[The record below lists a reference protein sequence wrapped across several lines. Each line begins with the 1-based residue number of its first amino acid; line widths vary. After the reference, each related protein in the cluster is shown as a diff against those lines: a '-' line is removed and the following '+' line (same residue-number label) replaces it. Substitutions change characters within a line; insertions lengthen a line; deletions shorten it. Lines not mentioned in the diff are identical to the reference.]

1 MKKINL
7 DDTIVAISTPVG
19 EGGIGIARM
28 SGKQA
33 LEIADKIFVSKES
46 AKPSKFKTY
55 TVHYGHI
62 VDSSFVVRDSSFV
75 KAKSEATNH
84 KSRITNHEIIDEVI
98 LTVMRAP
105 KSYTKE
111 DIVEINCHGG
121 IVPLKKALELVVRL
135 GARIAGPGEFTKR
148 AFLNGRIDLSQA
160 EAVLDVIRSKTD
172 QGLKA
177 ALNQL
182 GGNLAK
188 EVREITREIMDFYSH
203 IEASI
208 DFPEDDLE
216 IYDSAK
222 LAGKIDVALER
233 LKILLDTSQKGKI
246 LRDGLSTV
254 ICGKPNVGKSTL
266 MNAFLKEDR
275 VIVTPIPGTT
285 RDVIEEVVNIDGI
298 PLRIA
303 DTAGIIEPSNLI
315 DKKGV
320 EKSRNCIQAADL
332 VLLLLDNS
340 KEIEEKDKVI
350 IDMVKDKKAII
361 VINKI
366 DLSTRLNIDD
376 IKKQLNG
383 KNMVKI
389 SAAKMTNLGELEKL
403 ISGAIWGGQV
413 LAGDELLVTNIR
425 HADAIG
431 RAHSNIREAKDSLK
445 KGLSPELIA
454 IDVKAA
460 LDALGEI
467 IGEVVAGDVLDKIFG
482 EFCIGK

>member
-7 DDTIVAISTPVG
+7 DDTIVAISTPIG
-19 EGGIGIARM
+19 EGGIGIVRM

-33 LEIADKIFVSKES
+33 LEIADKIFVSKD
-46 AKPSKFKTY
+46 AIKPSEFKTY
-55 TVHYGHI
+55 TTHHGHI
-62 VDSSFVVRDSSFV
+62 VDQLSVVSCQLSV
-75 KAKSEATNH
+75 KDTQYET
-84 KSRITNHEIIDEVI
+84 IDEVI

-121 IVPLKKALELVVRL
+121 IVPLKKVLELVIRL
-135 GARIAGPGEFTKR
+135 GARVAEPGEFTKR

-160 EAVLDVIRSKTD
+160 EAVLDIIRSKTD
-172 QGLKA
+172 ESLKV
-177 ALNQL
+177 ALSQL
-182 GGNLAK
+182 GGGLTK
-188 EVREITREIMDFYSH
+188 EVREITKEIMDFYSH

-208 DFPEDDLE
+208 DFPEDDLQT
-216 IYDSAK
+216 YDSAK
-222 LAGKIDVALER
+222 LTGKVDVALER
-233 LKILLDTSQKGKI
+233 LKALLDTSQKGKI

-320 EKSRNCIQAADL
+320 ERSRNRIQAADL

-340 KEIEEKDKVI
+340 KKIEEKDRVI
-350 IDMVKDKKAII
+350 IDMVKDKKAIL
-361 VINKI
+361 VVNKI
-366 DLSTRLNIDD
+366 DLPTKLNIDNV
-376 IKKQLNG
+376 KKQLNG
-383 KNMVKI
+383 NKMVEI
-389 SAAKMTNLGELEKL
+389 SAAKMTNLAKLEKL
-403 ISGAIWGGQV
+403 ISDIVWDGQV
-413 LAGDELLVTNIR
+413 CAGDGLLVTNIR
-425 HADAIG
+425 HADAIR
-431 RAHSNIREAKDSLK
+431 RAYNNIREAKDSLK

-454 IDVKAA
+454 VDVKAA

-467 IGEVVAGDVLDKIFG
+467 IGEVVVGDVLDKIFG